1 MKWDARRYDEK
12 YNFVYKYGEA
22 LVTMLNPKPDER
34 ILDIGCGT
42 GYLTSRIAEKCRNV
56 TGIDLSETM
65 IATAKKNYPDINFIV
80 ADATVFRDEKGFD
93 GIFSNATL
101 HWISDQEGLNNN
113 LYALLKKGGRLI
125 VEFGGKDNVAVILNT
140 LREVL
145 ASFGYQRQANQY
157 PWYYPS
163 VGQYAAALEKA
174 GFRVLKAEHY
184 DRPTPLADEKDSLEN
199 WIDMFGT
206 YFFEGVSEIYK
217 MNILAEVS
225 GRLKPRCFVNGRWIA
240 DYKRIRVHALKKQL

>member
-22 LVTMLNPKPDER
+22 LVAMLDPKPDER

-42 GYLTSRIAEKCRNV
+42 GYLTSGIAKKCRNV

-65 IATAKKNYPDINFIV
+65 IATARKHYPDIDFKV
-80 ADATVFRDEKGFD
+80 ADATVFSDSKGFD
-93 GIFSNATL
+93 AIFSNATL
-101 HWISDQEGLNNN
+101 HWIPDQEMLNNN

-145 ASFGYQRQANQY
+145 AAYGYQKQANQY

-163 VGQYAAALEKA
+163 VGQYASALEKA

-206 YFFEGVSEIYK
+206 YFFEGVTGNDK
-217 MNILAEVS
+217 KDILTEVS
-225 GRLKPRCFVNGRWIA
+225 QKLKPGSFIDGRWIA
-240 DYKRIRVHALKKQL
+240 DYKRMRVHALKE